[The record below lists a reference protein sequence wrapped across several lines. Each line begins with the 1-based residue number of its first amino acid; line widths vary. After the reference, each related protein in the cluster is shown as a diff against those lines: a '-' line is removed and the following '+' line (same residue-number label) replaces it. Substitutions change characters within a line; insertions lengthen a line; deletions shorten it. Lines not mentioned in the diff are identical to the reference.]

1 MAVDVLGGLPDH
13 GDDSGSLSRAAP
25 PCFPG
30 SRDLPSFANLQGCV
44 MLPLS
49 RVLLPRPCKPPA
61 YLIVWPWFTSVCP
74 TPFTDIGERER
85 QGNDGL
91 FVTRGYHLAGRSWTQ
106 LDVPVPTWKAS
117 TGCAGTVPQQL
128 SKFFQRVRAPECGMV
143 WHDVQQS
150 VQRAATSI
158 TVFRSHYAPVSWQG
172 RVVTLFVRPGCL
184 SREAVLS
191 RRWHRCCLHAWC
203 TQPAAGPCPARPRKL
218 GVPASAAAP
227 CPRVFKLAFQLA
239 VNGTGSRGVARAPRV
254 P

>member
-1 MAVDVLGGLPDH
+1 MRFVLSGARASPRTCFADGWVSVRLAVDVLGGLPDH

-74 TPFTDIGERER
+74 TSFTDIGERER

-117 TGCAGTVPQQL
+117 TGC
-128 SKFFQRVRAPECGMV
+128 K
-143 WHDVQQS
+143 
-150 VQRAATSI
+150 
-158 TVFRSHYAPVSWQG
+158 
-172 RVVTLFVRPGCL
+172 
-184 SREAVLS
+184 
-191 RRWHRCCLHAWC
+191 
-203 TQPAAGPCPARPRKL
+203 
-218 GVPASAAAP
+218 
-227 CPRVFKLAFQLA
+227 
-239 VNGTGSRGVARAPRV
+239 GTGSSAAEQIFSTRQSSRMRNGMA
-254 P
+254 